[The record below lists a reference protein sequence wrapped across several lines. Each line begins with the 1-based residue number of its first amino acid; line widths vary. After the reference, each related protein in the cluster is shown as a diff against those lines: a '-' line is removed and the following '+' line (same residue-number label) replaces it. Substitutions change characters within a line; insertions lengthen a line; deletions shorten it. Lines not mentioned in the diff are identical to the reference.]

1 MVQAQDLHQEN
12 ASKGHMLKNGL
23 RLRVDLT
30 VQAQA
35 QEQNQT
41 MANLQGKEKNG
52 KEDPKLHHQGKEK
65 NGKEDPK
72 LLLLQGKDVMRD
84 GTLKKREEE
93 KNG

>member
-1 MVQAQDLHQEN
+1 MVQAQAQDQKNHHQEN

-23 RLRVDLT
+23 REREDLT

-35 QEQNQT
+35 QDQNQT
-41 MANLQGKEKNG
+41 MTNL
-52 KEDPKLHHQGKEK
+52 QGKEK

>member
-1 MVQAQDLHQEN
+1 MVQTQAQDQKNHHQEN

-23 RLRVDLT
+23 RMREDPT
-30 VQAQA
+30 VQAQGF
-35 QEQNQT
+35 
-41 MANLQGKEKNG
+41 L
-52 KEDPKLHHQGKEK
+52 HQGKEK

>member
-1 MVQAQDLHQEN
+1 MKEDLMVQAQDLHQEN

-41 MANLQGKEKNG
+41 MTNLQGKEKNG
-52 KEDPKLHHQGKEK
+52 KEDPK
-65 NGKEDPK
+65 
-72 LLLLQGKDVMRD
+72 LLLQGKDVMRD